1 MNVTLNKREYQLKQS
16 FRSLMT
22 FEKMTG
28 KNAFEVNSSM
38 NDSLTLF
45 FCMVKE
51 ANRETFNLTF
61 DEFLDAIDDQPEAL
75 TQFNAFM
82 LSLIPDKETAVADKK
97 KAETR

>member
-28 KNAFEVNSSM
+28 KNAFEANISI
-38 NDSLTLF
+38 NDTLTMYYCLT
-45 FCMVKE
+45 KE
-51 ANRETFNLTF
+51 ANRETFTLTF
-61 DEFLDAIDDQPEAL
+61 DEFLDAMDEQPEAF
-75 TQFNAFM
+75 TQYKDFM
-82 LSLIPDKETAVADKK
+82 VSLIPEKETAVADKK